1 MRQRTAHARTRAATS
16 VTAFVTVTVLA
27 LRERA
32 ARLGR
37 DPDAGLTTAEYLM
50 WIAIIA
56 AIIGLLGVTVSTLY
70 TNKANGLSLN

>member
-1 MRQRTAHARTRAATS
+1 MRHRLAA
-16 VTAFVTVTVLA
+16 VVTVTILS

-56 AIIGLLGVTVSTLY
+56 AIVAAVGITVSTLF